1 MPFSTYKVRTV
12 FKDPSKITLFG
23 ESVDANRNNIA
34 ILDFPNDDGLGND
47 ASYFVNGNDLSDARI
62 DAQARAIVVTL
73 NEQEASLASVTIG
86 KVTTPSPIDPKLQTL
101 LDAQTT
107 FGKASQA
114 AMVKFRNDPDELAAY
129 ADLVAAQDA
138 LVVATPVSL
147 ALSKIS

>member
-34 ILDFPNDDGLGND
+34 ILDFPNDDGSGND

-62 DAQARAIVVTL
+62 DAQARAIIITL
-73 NEQEASLASVTIG
+73 NEQEASLASVTVG

-101 LDAQTT
+101 LDAQTA